1 MDPAAFSTGI
11 TIQWPRP
18 GTRVRGAQAFA
29 YGAPH
34 QQLKEENT
42 DDETAYAACQ
52 ELAAQYAMEQTKSA
66 VRAVLL
72 QANATCYH
80 NVHRFF
86 QRYIDSDH
94 SKNTSALDPA
104 LFPHL
109 HAFPTAAV
117 VAGTDATFSE
127 VWVTPLCK
135 VLQQSF
141 PVIFV
146 LKDDFRNARQLV
158 EWMAE
163 QLDVIARAR
172 AAEETWLVSEIEA
185 FSLQSPKAQTE
196 AKTPVAR
203 RLRGQESSRVKKKLA
218 KHGPQTRF
226 KRDEGDE
233 ASSYED
239 VETEEFEDESDV
251 DEEDNGPKD
260 KKAPKRGRRPATS
273 RTVQAYAKWTMTQLL
288 VKLQTELNRLMARD
302 DSWHGWMSTLRE
314 LIYEQFKARLR
325 LAGTDLEASI
335 ECYTMVMDW
344 IKNRIVLSRALPAS
358 TKESA
363 FKICSTEAYLAQILH
378 GIMQDFVSFLEKARS
393 SKPEEATMSLLDR
406 WHKKMTLARKRNED
420 YYQLYHFDTKKDL
433 SSTQRPFVLLC
444 IEQLEAFDPQVL
456 EDFLVVWTNFTRR
469 QEKTQPMRLGMIVG
483 VASSASPALRRMNIS
498 IVSRIDMQFFMLEDS
513 RKCFANI
520 LEALVVDTNLPL
532 CLSGN
537 VLRWIAGRHR
547 TTQSITMFMHALAF
561 LCFSH
566 FKHVPWSF
574 LSHFCLDNHWRKPFY
589 SPLTPQSKELALWVR
604 RYRLPSPASSLVAY
618 LRLFGNAKL
627 KSLQEYLYGAIKPD
641 PEWQQALERGCAQLR
656 VVRRK
661 WAIGWK
667 CFRTA
672 CSWLD
677 IELAGE
683 EFVAHLALALDGKLA
698 NTKKIHTIVQK
709 LALTPLHIVICLID
723 DWKTTCEQALRF
735 GDDEELGGIVGRLDS
750 LILLCRYALE
760 TESQQTTQRV
770 LLNLRQEIADSFV
783 DLLIVALVRAPIA
796 ANEGSGDTN
805 ASVVRWLHVT
815 DVKSLELHLHF
826 NYHDRLKD
834 LLMDI
839 EEQGVE
845 LVSQLWVHD
854 VSLAFLF
861 YQESAGIYLSL
872 HEWYE
877 TFAAAVK
884 EESEGVKEESEQL
897 AQVDESEI
905 KARFIR
911 AFCTLRHWG
920 FVRSSGSNENTIE
933 KAVFI

>member
-18 GTRVRGAQAFA
+18 GAQARGAQAFA
-29 YGAPH
+29 YGAR
-34 QQLKEENT
+34 QLQPKEEAAG
-42 DDETAYAACQ
+42 DETAYAACQ

-72 QANATCYH
+72 QANATCYY

-86 QRYIDSDH
+86 ERYIDSDQR
-94 SKNTSALDPA
+94 SGKSTTAAADSV

-117 VAGTDATFSE
+117 VAGTDAPFSE

-146 LKDDFRNARQLV
+146 LKDDFRNARRLV
-158 EWMAE
+158 EWLVG
-163 QLDVIARAR
+163 QLDGIARAR
-172 AAEETWLVSEIEA
+172 ASEEQWLVSEIESFA
-185 FSLQSPKAQTE
+185 LQSLKAQTE
-196 AKTPVAR
+196 SEAPSAKR
-203 RLRGQESSRVKKKLA
+203 RRGSEAFRHKKPAEQCQQTRVRRQESA
-218 KHGPQTRF
+218 E
-226 KRDEGDE
+226 DED
-233 ASSYED
+233 A
-239 VETEEFEDESDV
+239 ETEEFEDES
-251 DEEDNGPKD
+251 EEERGSKD
-260 KKAPKRGRRPATS
+260 KKNPKRGRRSTASTP
-273 RTVQAYAKWTMTQLL
+273 VQVYTKWTMTQLL
-288 VKLQTELNRLMARD
+288 AKLHTELNRLMTRD

-325 LAGTDLEASI
+325 LAGDDVETAI
-335 ECYTMVMDW
+335 ECYNMVMDW
-344 IKNRIVLSRALPAS
+344 IKSRIVMCRALPAS
-358 TKESA
+358 TEESA
-363 FKICSTEAYLAQILH
+363 FKICSTETYLAQILH
-378 GIMQDFVSFLEKARS
+378 GIMLDFVSFLENNRL
-393 SKPEEATMSLLDR
+393 ATQGETNASLVDR
-406 WHKKMTLARKRNED
+406 WLRKMNIALKRNED
-420 YYQLYHFDTKKDL
+420 YYQLYHFDAKKDL
-433 SSTQRPFVLLC
+433 TTTQTPFLLLC
-444 IEQLEAFDPQVL
+444 IEQLEAFDHQVL
-456 EDFLVVWTNFTRR
+456 EDFLVIWTNFRRR
-469 QEKTQPMRLGMIVG
+469 QDASQPLHLGMIVG

-498 IVSRIDMQFFMLEDS
+498 IVSRIDLQFFMLEDS

-532 CLSGN
+532 SLSGN
-537 VLRWIAGRHR
+537 VLRWVAGRHR

-574 LSHFCLDNHWRKPFY
+574 LSHFCLDSHWAKPFF
-589 SPLTPQSKELALWVR
+589 SPLTPQSKELALWLR
-604 RYRLPSPASSLVAY
+604 RYRLPSPSSSLVAY
-618 LRLFGNAKL
+618 LRQFSDTKL
-627 KSLQEYLYGAIKPD
+627 KSLQKCLYGKIKSD
-641 PEWQQALERGCAQLR
+641 PEWQQVLESGCAQLR
-656 VVRRK
+656 VARRK

-672 CSWLD
+672 CSWLHL
-677 IELAGE
+677 ELAGE
-683 EFVAHLALALDGKLA
+683 EFVAYLALALDGKLT
-698 NTKKIHTIVQK
+698 NTKMIHSIVQK

-750 LILLCRYALE
+750 LILLCRYAIE
-760 TESQQTTQRV
+760 TENQPATQRV

-783 DLLIVALVRAPIA
+783 DLLIVALVRAP
-796 ANEGSGDTN
+796 NTEDKGNGGVS

-839 EEQGVE
+839 EEQGAE
-845 LVSQLWVHD
+845 RASQSWVHD
-854 VSLAFLF
+854 VSLAFLY

-877 TFAAAVK
+877 TFSAAVK
-884 EESEGVKEESEQL
+884 EEGDDCIKQESKQEL
-897 AQVDESEI
+897 AQADDSEI